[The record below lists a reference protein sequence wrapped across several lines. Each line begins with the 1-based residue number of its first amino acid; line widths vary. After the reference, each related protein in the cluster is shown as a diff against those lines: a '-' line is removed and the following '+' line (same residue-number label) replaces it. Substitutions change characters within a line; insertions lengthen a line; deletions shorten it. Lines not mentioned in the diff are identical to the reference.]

1 MAGVTFSG
9 VSKVFADGTQA
20 VADMDLVVADGEF
33 VVLVGPSGCGK
44 STALRMLA
52 GLESITSGTV
62 SIGDRV
68 VNDMAPRDR
77 DIAMVFQNYALYPHM
92 KVYDNIAFGLRLHK
106 VPKDEIDERVRHAA
120 QVLGLE
126 DFLDRKPRALSGG
139 QRQRVA
145 MGRAIVREPQA
156 FLMDEPLS
164 NLDAK
169 LRVEMRAEISSLQD
183 ELGVTTVYV
192 THDQIEAMT
201 MGDRV
206 AVMRKGLLEQVA
218 PPQEL
223 YDHPVNLF
231 VAGFIGSPSMNLMEA
246 TVAEVDEGL
255 GVTIG
260 EQRLT
265 LAPEALELHPAL
277 RQCVARTVV
286 LGVRPEDLE
295 DASMVTE
302 MPTDQRLRGKLTLRE
317 ALGSEII
324 AHFEVEAPP
333 VLTAD
338 TRELAEDVGTTH
350 KYEAHTKSQSRTSK
364 LVGRFNSRTEVREG
378 ETIEIAV
385 DTRALHF
392 FDADTGL
399 GIYDGAESKHS
410 EQGEAV
416 AVGGSPS
423 KEDEDD
429 DKATAP
435 RA

>member
-1 MAGVTFSG
+1 VAGVTFSG
-9 VSKVFADGTQA
+9 VTKVYSDGTQA
-20 VADMDLVVADGEF
+20 VSDMSLVVADGEF

-44 STALRMLA
+44 TTALRMLA
-52 GLESITSGTV
+52 GLETITSGTV
-62 SIGDRV
+62 SIGEKV

-92 KVYDNIAFGLRLHK
+92 KVYDNIAFGLRLRK
-106 VPKDEIDERVRHAA
+106 VPKNEIDRRVRDAA

-126 DFLDRKPRALSGG
+126 AFLDRKPRALSGG

-164 NLDAK
+164 NLDAQ
-169 LRVEMRAEISSLQD
+169 LRVQMRAEISSLQD

-206 AVMRKGLLEQVA
+206 AVMRKGELEQVA

-231 VAGFIGSPSMNLMEA
+231 VGGFIGSPTMNMMEA

-265 LAPEALELHPAL
+265 LAPEALKLHPAL
-277 RQCVARTVV
+277 PQYVGRTVV
-286 LGVRPEDLE
+286 LGVRPENLE
-295 DASMVTE
+295 DATIATE
-302 MPTDQRLRGKLTLRE
+302 MPTDQRLRGKLMLRE

-324 AHFEVEAPP
+324 AHFEIEAPP
-333 VLTAD
+333 VLTED
-338 TRELAEDVGTTH
+338 TRELAEDVGTAH
-350 KYEAHTKSQSRTSK
+350 KYEAHTRDQSRTSE
-364 LVGRFNSRTEVREG
+364 LVGRFNARTQVREG
-378 ETIEIAV
+378 QTIEIAV

-392 FDADTGL
+392 FDIDAGL
-399 GIYDGAESKHS
+399 GNYDGAEAESS
-410 EQGEAV
+410 LQGEPSAV
-416 AVGGSPS
+416 VGSPS
-423 KEDEDD
+423 KEDDD
-429 DKATAP
+429 HEKAEVSIA
-435 RA
+435 

>member
-1 MAGVTFSG
+1 VTFSG
-9 VSKVFADGTQA
+9 VTKVFSNGMKA
-20 VADMDLVVADGEF
+20 VSDMDLVVADGEF

-52 GLESITSGTV
+52 GLETVTSGTV
-62 SIGDRV
+62 SIDDKV
-68 VNDMAPRDR
+68 VNDVEPRDR

-92 KVYDNIAFGLRLHK
+92 KVYDNIAFGLRMRK
-106 VPKDEIDERVRHAA
+106 TPKEEIDKRVRHAA

-126 DFLDRKPRALSGG
+126 ELLDRKPRALSGG

-145 MGRAIVREPQA
+145 MGRAIVREPKA

-164 NLDAK
+164 NLDAQ
-169 LRVEMRAEISSLQD
+169 LRVQMRAEIGSLQD

-206 AVMRKGLLEQVA
+206 AVMRKGELQQVA

-231 VAGFIGSPSMNLMEA
+231 VGGFIGSPTMNMMEA
-246 TVAEVDEGL
+246 TVEEVGDGL
-255 GVTIG
+255 GMAIG

-277 RQCVARTVV
+277 RRYIGRNVV
-286 LGVRPEDLE
+286 LGIRPEDLE
-295 DASMVTE
+295 DASIATE
-302 MPTDQRLRGKLTLRE
+302 MSTDQRLRGKLVLRE

-324 AHFEVEAPP
+324 AHIEIAAPP

-338 TRELAEDVGTTH
+338 TKELAEDVGTAH
-350 KYEAHTKSQSRTSK
+350 HFEAHAKNQSTTSK
-364 LVGRFNSRTEVREG
+364 ITGRFNARTKVSEG
-378 ETIEIAV
+378 EVIEIAV
-385 DTRALHF
+385 DTRSLHF
-392 FDADTGL
+392 FDIDRGL
-399 GIYDGAESKHS
+399 GIYDGA
-410 EQGEAV
+410 GET
-416 AVGGSPS
+416 
-423 KEDEDD
+423 
-429 DKATAP
+429 DKGARPTPVIPEEA
-435 RA
+435 RK

>member
-92 KVYDNIAFGLRLHK
+92 KVYDNIAFGLRLRK
-106 VPKDEIDERVRHAA
+106 VPKDEIDTRVRHAA
-120 QVLGLE
+120 EVLGLE
-126 DFLDRKPRALSGG
+126 AFLDRKPRALSGG

-169 LRVEMRAEISSLQD
+169 LRVQMRAEISSLQD

-231 VAGFIGSPSMNLMEA
+231 VGGFIGSPTMNMMEA
-246 TVAEVDEGL
+246 TVEEGGDGL
-255 GVTIG
+255 VMAIG

-277 RQCVARTVV
+277 RQYVGRTVV
-286 LGVRPEDLE
+286 LGVRPENLE
-295 DASMVTE
+295 DATIATE
-302 MPTDQRLRGKLTLRE
+302 MPTDQRLRGKLMLRE

-324 AHFEVEAPP
+324 AHFEIEAPP
-333 VLTAD
+333 VITAD
-338 TRELAEDVGTTH
+338 TRELAEDVGTAH
-350 KYEAHTKSQSRTSK
+350 HFEAHAKNQSTTSK
-364 LVGRFNSRTEVREG
+364 LVGRFNARTQVREG
-378 ETIEIAV
+378 QTIEIAV

-392 FDADTGL
+392 FDVDTGL

-416 AVGGSPS
+416 AAGGSPS

-429 DKATAP
+429 G
-435 RA
+435 